1 MHIFL
6 KAFLILAIF
15 TTVELNAQNNSRALL
30 IGIIESYNQQYQD
43 LENFISS
50 NAICLVDGSRS
61 DSSALI
67 VLNKNSRFLHTV
79 YKQPK
84 ITIQHL
90 VADNTMA
97 MAEWIFTDSIDEIS
111 RGMVAIHLTNNKIHQ
126 IKIYNGKT
134 IDRSGKVDDDK
145 KMGLRRTGSRS
156 QRQPEEQSW
165 WYYLRHS
172 QGGFADPAGLYVSQ
186 IFPCDSPKIVKEAF
200 EPTHLKG
207 PFNSRQAAGQD
218 RQSSLSLF
226 KNLDIEIITRDA
238 NCDN

>member
-6 KAFLILAIF
+6 KAFLFLAIF
-15 TTVELNAQNNSRALL
+15 TTVELNAQNNSSTFL
-30 IGIIESYNQQYQD
+30 IGIIESFNQQYHD
-43 LENFISS
+43 LENFISPK
-50 NAICLVDGSRS
+50 ATCMVDGTRS

-67 VLNKNSRFLHTV
+67 VLNKNFRFLHTV

-97 MAEWIFTDSIDEIS
+97 MAEWVFTDSVDEIS

-145 KMGLRRTGSRS
+145 KMGLRTGSRS

-172 QGGFADPAGLYVSQ
+172 QGGFSDPAGLYVSQ
-186 IFPCDSPKIVKEAF
+186 IFPCDSPEIVIEAF
-200 EPTHLKG
+200 ELTHLKG

-218 RQSSLSLF
+218 RQSILSIF
-226 KNLDIEIITRDA
+226 KNLDVEIITKDA

>member
-6 KAFLILAIF
+6 KALLFLAIF
-15 TTVELNAQNNSRALL
+15 TTVELNAQNNSSTFL
-30 IGIIESYNQQYQD
+30 IGIIESFNQQYQD
-43 LENFISS
+43 LENFISPK
-50 NAICLVDGSRS
+50 ATCMVDGTRS

-67 VLNKNSRFLHTV
+67 VLNKNFRFLHTV

-97 MAEWIFTDSIDEIS
+97 MAEWVFTDSIDVVS

-134 IDRSGKVDDDK
+134 IDRSGEVDDNK
-145 KMGLRRTGSRS
+145 KMGLRRTVSRS
-156 QRQPEEQSW
+156 QRQPDEQSW
-165 WYYLRHS
+165 WYYLRQS

-186 IFPCDSPKIVKEAF
+186 IFPCDSPEIVSEAF
-200 EPTHLKG
+200 ELTHLKG
-207 PFNSRQAAGQD
+207 PFNSHQAAGQD
-218 RQSSLSLF
+218 RQSSLSIF
-226 KNLDIEIITRDA
+226 KNLDVEIIIKDA